1 MFPGDFPSASALAC
15 ASADTRLRAGVRAVR
30 ASDWPPAVGPAPE
43 RAKTFG
49 RNGQLVD
56 AGRRV
61 TLGITA
67 QGESQQIQAAGETA
81 RSGGDE
87 PLAAFFEAQ
96 VNRAKAIR
104 GRLKRR

>member
-1 MFPGDFPSASALAC
+1 MIRAHARADHGQYRPS
-15 ASADTRLRAGVRAVR
+15 VRAVR

-43 RAKTFG
+43 RAKTLG
-49 RNGQLVD
+49 RNG
-56 AGRRV
+56 
-61 TLGITA
+61 LGTTA

-96 VNRAKAIR
+96 ANRAKAIR